1 MNERQRAGHVITGS
15 VFLLLLAVPALAE
28 TQNTPLS
35 TAQIPHTPPQAMRPG
50 QGARP
55 VDVLQGITLTEEQKA
70 KIDQIHQEMKS
81 RVDVVVK
88 DPASDETTKRAM
100 LEGLARMERRQ
111 VFLALTPEQQAEVR
125 KRIVASRAAEQEK
138 NKKET
143 ALPPK

>member
-1 MNERQRAGHVITGS
+1 
-15 VFLLLLAVPALAE
+15 
-28 TQNTPLS
+28 
-35 TAQIPHTPPQAMRPG
+35 
-50 QGARP
+50 
-55 VDVLQGITLTEEQKA
+55 
-70 KIDQIHQEMKS
+70 
-81 RVDVVVK
+81 
-88 DPASDETTKRAM
+88 M